1 MHYPI
6 IIILGISNRGNPR
19 AKTTTQTG
27 LMGIFVSVSSLMH
40 DDTIGALTS
49 IRLPLWG
56 WMVFARKKRVLFT
69 RSSKMQKWNHQLNL
83 MFKSIGSSMKRSKQ
97 LNAQISSITFLFC
110 EEISIVT
117 LNRNWQRTLENNVHD
132 WKNSSTTTSCA
143 PQRISRGFFMTH
155 HQARQH
161 WTWLYLDP

>member
-27 LMGIFVSVSSLMH
+27 LMGIFVTVSSLMH

-56 WMVFARKKRVLFT
+56 WMVFARKKKGLVHTLIQDAKVKPPTQF
-69 RSSKMQKWNHQLNL
+69 NV
-83 MFKSIGSSMKRSKQ
+83 
-97 LNAQISSITFLFC
+97 QIDRKFYETI
-110 EEISIVT
+110 
-117 LNRNWQRTLENNVHD
+117 
-132 WKNSSTTTSCA
+132 
-143 PQRISRGFFMTH
+143 
-155 HQARQH
+155 
-161 WTWLYLDP
+161 